1 MSSEN
6 ALSVFIIGLLH
17 YGAPF
22 VVVVTTLTEVLF
34 SNVTVSGESYAF
46 QTGEFSLKASTNDQ
60 RFNKIQTTREGRV
73 FLGSMEGHVCELQNI
88 KQSSFSKWLWFGP
101 KLANCTLAVYERIAT
116 ALPGFHL
123 LFRKEPVVQMI
134 MDETRKV
141 SIWICFSKFSIA
153 PVFSFTCC
161 LIIL

>member
-1 MSSEN
+1 MRNIHELLSCSTASSF
-6 ALSVFIIGLLH
+6 SVGLLH

-34 SNVTVSGESYAF
+34 SNVTANESTYVV
-46 QTGEFSLKASTNDQ
+46 QTGEFSLRTSTNDQ
-60 RFNKIQTTREGRV
+60 RFNKIQTTRDGRV
-73 FLGSMEGHVCELQNI
+73 FLGCMEGQVCELQNI
-88 KQSSFSKWLWFGP
+88 KQNTFSKWLWFGP

-134 MDETRKV
+134 MDETRKASV
-141 SIWICFSKFSIA
+141 NIQYRFRSRF
-153 PVFSFTCC
+153 
-161 LIIL
+161 LE